1 MLQIDT
7 VASTHVAHV
16 PSQVS
21 CASAGCLMLHVG
33 EQERRN
39 MVLFTPFFV
48 WPKVNKDLHRT
59 VEARQ
64 IASGVH
70 SVSIG

>member
-1 MLQIDT
+1 MY
-7 VASTHVAHV
+7 THVAQV
-16 PSQVS
+16 PSQLP

-59 VEARQ
+59 VEAQQ
-64 IASGVH
+64 IASGVI
-70 SVSIG
+70 SLALVK